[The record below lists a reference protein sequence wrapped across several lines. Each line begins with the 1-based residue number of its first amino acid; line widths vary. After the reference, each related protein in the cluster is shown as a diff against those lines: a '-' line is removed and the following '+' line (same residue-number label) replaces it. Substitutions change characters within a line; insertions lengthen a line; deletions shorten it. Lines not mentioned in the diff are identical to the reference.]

1 MLPVQRWCCRP
12 TLIVS
17 IPVNLQTNYHW
28 RIAGFYFFYFAF
40 VGMFAPYWGLYL
52 QSIQFGAVEI
62 AVLMSVQPVMRM
74 LAPALW
80 GWLADHTGRRL
91 LVVQLAAFASVLC
104 YVGVFYAEQFWSILP
119 VLGLMSFF
127 WSASMPL
134 VEATT
139 LSYLGANTA
148 RYGRIR
154 AWGSVGF
161 IVTVLGL
168 GYLLDYHPIH
178 WLLWAGLFI
187 MLGILAC
194 SRLLPATRAEP
205 HHADSQ
211 PLARIFFQ
219 PQVLALFGACFLLAV
234 AHGPY
239 YTFFSIYLVDHGY
252 AKSAVGLLWAL
263 GVVCEIGAF
272 FLMPWLMQRFSLP
285 QILAVGLATAVLR
298 FLLIG
303 WGVDVL
309 ILVLLAQAMHAITF
323 GAFHAAAVALVHHFF
338 PGRHQSRGQALYGSL
353 TYGAGGVLGNLASG
367 PLWQHWGASLMYTA
381 SAGMALLGLI
391 ILLWKLPQINGSGT
405 VRAE

>member
-1 MLPVQRWCCRP
+1 LHAIIAPVQTRF
-12 TLIVS
+12 TAFSALF
-17 IPVNLQTNYHW
+17 PVNQQTNYHW

-40 VGMFAPYWGLYL
+40 VGMFAPYWSLYL
-52 QSIQFGAVEI
+52 QSIRFGAVEI

-80 GWLADHTGRRL
+80 GWLADHTGNRL
-91 LVVQLAAFASVLC
+91 RVVQLAAFTSVLC
-104 YVGVFYAEQFWSILP
+104 YTGVFYAEQFWAMLP
-119 VLGLMSFF
+119 VLALMGFF

-139 LSYLGANTA
+139 MAYLGENTA

-161 IVTVLGL
+161 IAAVLGL
-168 GYLLDYHPIH
+168 GYMLDYVAIR

-187 MLGILAC
+187 MLGILAF
-194 SRLLPATRAEP
+194 SRLLPATQAAP

-211 PLARIFFQ
+211 PLTRIFFQ
-219 PQVLALFGACFLLAV
+219 PQVLALFGACFLMAV

-239 YTFFSIYLVDHGY
+239 YTFFSIYLVEHNY
-252 AKSAVGLLWAL
+252 ANSAVGLLWAL

-272 FLMPWLMQRFSLP
+272 FLMPWLMQRFTLP
-285 QILAVGLATAVLR
+285 QILAVGLVTACLR
-298 FLLIG
+298 FLLIA

-309 ILVLLAQAMHAITF
+309 ALILLAQSLHAITF

-338 PGRHQSRGQALYGSL
+338 RGRHQSRGQALYGSL
-353 TYGAGGVLGNLASG
+353 TYGAGGMLGGLASG
-367 PLWQHWGASLMYTA
+367 PLWQHWGAAVTYST
-381 SAGMALLGLI
+381 SAGMALLGLG
-391 ILLWKLPQINGSGT
+391 ILLWKLPRMQRT
-405 VRAE
+405 T